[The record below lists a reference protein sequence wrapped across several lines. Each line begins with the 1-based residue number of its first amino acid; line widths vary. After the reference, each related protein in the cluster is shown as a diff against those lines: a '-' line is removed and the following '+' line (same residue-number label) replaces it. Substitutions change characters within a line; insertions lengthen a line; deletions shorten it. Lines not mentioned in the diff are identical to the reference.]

1 MKKNSLH
8 IKIWQYFLIFS
19 ILILGFLW
27 AFQVLFLNRFY
38 RISKTKDI
46 ASVANTIERYQNN
59 SNIADIIDQAA
70 MTKSVCVEVVNEKAS
85 TLYVIHVFWK
95 RMCF

>member
-19 ILILGFLW
+19 LLILGFLW
-27 AFQVLFLNRFY
+27 AFQVLFLNQFY

-46 ASVANTIERYQNN
+46 ASVANTIEQYKDDED
-59 SNIADIIDQAA
+59 IADIIDRAA
-70 MTKSVCVEVVNEKAS
+70 MNKSVCVE
-85 TLYVIHVFWK
+85 
-95 RMCF
+95 M